1 MKTDAGQLGLQL
13 LEQLTL
19 PIDYEDFEVN
29 KSEVSIVLTVTDS
42 GSWGPTLPTDGKWDA
57 NFKRMVEVQF

>member
-29 KSEVSIVLTVTDS
+29 KSEVSKALTVTDS
-42 GSWGPTLPTDGKWDA
+42 GSSGPTLPTDGKWDA
-57 NFKRMVEVQF
+57 NFKRIVEVQF